1 MKKLLFVVLFS
12 IIASFTSFSQYKN
25 ALKEAFF
32 DAEYYLLFE
41 DYNEALAL
49 YLNLYKNGLENSYI
63 KHRIGE
69 CYLQIPGQKNK
80 SIPYLEDACNNLSK
94 SIKEGSYKETK
105 APYRTLFYL
114 ACAYQTDNQL
124 DKAIETFEKFKELVS
139 TQKNYNI
146 DYVYKQ
152 IQSCKAAQELIKDP
166 LKINE
171 FNAGELINDEFSNI
185 RPVISS
191 DEKSI
196 VYISKLKFYDAILYS
211 QKKDDK
217 WTTPINITP
226 DLKSDGDYFT
236 CFLSVNGKTLVLCRD
251 DNFDSDIYIS
261 RLEGEKWSTPVKLN
275 KYVNS
280 KSHETYASLSTDGKT
295 IYFVSDRKGGFG
307 GTDIY
312 KSEFDENTNDWGEAI
327 NLGSKVNTPF
337 NEETPVICEDD
348 KKLYFSSQGHNN
360 MGGFDVFFTQ
370 NMKDNSWSKP
380 VNIGYPINTTDDEL
394 FFYPI
399 KNGKKAYVSKYD
411 QNGFG
416 KEDIVKIEINTTAQ
430 R

>member
-1 MKKLLFVVLFS
+1 MKKLLLIALIS

-49 YLNLYKNGLENSYI
+49 YLNLHKNGLDNSYI

-69 CYLQIPGQKNK
+69 CYLQVSGQKYK
-80 SIPYLEDACNNLSK
+80 SIPFLEEACNNLSK
-94 SIKEGSYKETK
+94 SIKEGSFKETK
-105 APYRTLFYL
+105 APYRTMFYL
-114 ACAYQTDNQL
+114 ACAYQTNNQL

-152 IQSCKAAQELIKDP
+152 IQSCKAAQELINDP

-191 DEKSI
+191 DEKSM
-196 VYISKLKFYDAILYS
+196 VYISKFKFYDAILYS
-211 QKKDDK
+211 KKVNDK
-217 WTTPINITP
+217 WTAPINITP
-226 DLKSDGDYFT
+226 DLKSDGDYKT
-236 CFLSVNGKTLVLCRD
+236 CFLSFDGKTLVLCRN
-251 DNFDSDIYIS
+251 DNFNSDIYIS
-261 RLEGEKWSTPVKLN
+261 HMIGEKWSTPKKAN
-275 KYVNS
+275 KHVNS
-280 KSHETYASLSTDGKT
+280 KYHETFASLSKDGKT

-312 KSEFDENTNDWGEAI
+312 KSEFDKNINDWGEAI
-327 NLGSKVNTPF
+327 NLGSNVNTPF
-337 NEETPVICEDD
+337 NEETPVICENG
-348 KKLYFSSQGHNN
+348 KKMYFSSQGHHN

-370 NMKDNSWSKP
+370 NLRQNIWSKS
-380 VNIGYPINTTDDEL
+380 VNIGYPVNSTDDEL

-399 KNGKKAYVSKYD
+399 KNGENAYVSKYD

-416 KEDIVKIEINTTAQ
+416 QEDIVKLEISSTVQ